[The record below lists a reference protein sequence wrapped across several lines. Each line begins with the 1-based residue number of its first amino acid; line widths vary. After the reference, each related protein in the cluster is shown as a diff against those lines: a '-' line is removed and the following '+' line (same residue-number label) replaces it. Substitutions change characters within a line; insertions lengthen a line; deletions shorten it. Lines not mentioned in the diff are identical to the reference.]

1 MSLKKWHLL
10 SDVIW
15 VAIIIVLFLLVLF
28 APDVPLEGAS
38 AGPAFWMRPQS
49 REAKEF
55 LADLEM
61 GYVRCSDGGVM
72 VNSKKYTPSF
82 HFKSKTLTFYRV
94 MGSCRPKL

>member
-1 MSLKKWHLL
+1 MSQKRSILF
-10 SDVIW
+10 DVFW
-15 VAIIIVLFLLVLF
+15 FSVVVVMLLLVLF

-61 GYVRCSDGGVM
+61 GYVRCSDGGVV
-72 VNSKKYTPSF
+72 VNSKKYNPSF